1 MECKIL
7 HIGPSDFSSHRKEI
21 VEFGSD
27 LKINISFLQVNT
39 IEEAYEHLFGGS
51 VGMIFIDEMIDGALE
66 AIATIKA
73 EEMVRH
79 IFIVVHMATNSVSAR
94 KEFLLTG
101 ADQVI
106 TDEDIKNDLFF
117 PLLRPFILNV
127 ALMSEKIRKAATLQ
141 DKAINDFIMLD
152 LIKAYVPRTIWNVAQ
167 ECAHLQKIKLPE
179 EEREQTICFGDIK
192 GFTQMAQ
199 HLMPKDLIGMLN
211 EVFDVV
217 TKHIYAL
224 GGDVDKFIGDAF
236 LGIFDSPSNAVR
248 AMILIQK
255 DLEKL
260 SQKKQKANLPVFQ
273 FRIAIHTGPVI
284 RGNVGGNNRYDNTL
298 IGDVVNTTSRLEH
311 IGVAGGV
318 VISDE
323 TRKKVG
329 LKIPSQYEASEQLR
343 GRDCEI
349 KYFCVYDYLKDKEEF
364 LKTGKIPK

>member
-1 MECKIL
+1 M
-7 HIGPSDFSSHRKEI
+7 D
-21 VEFGSD
+21 
-27 LKINISFLQVNT
+27 
-39 IEEAYEHLFGGS
+39 EAYEHLFGGS
-51 VGMIFIDEMIDGALE
+51 VGMIFIDEAVEGALE
-66 AIATIKA
+66 AVSTIKA

-79 IFIVVHMATNSVSAR
+79 IFIVVHLTNNDIQIR

-101 ADQVI
+101 VDQVI

-152 LIKAYVPRTIWNVAQ
+152 LIKAYVPRTIWNVAK

-179 EEREQTICFGDIK
+179 EERELTICFGDIK

-199 HLMPKDLIGMLN
+199 HLKPKDLIEMLN

-217 TKHIYAL
+217 TKHIYDL
-224 GGDVDKFIGDAF
+224 DGDVDKFIGDAF
-236 LGIFDSPSNAVR
+236 LGIFNSPSDAVR

-255 DLEKL
+255 DLENL
-260 SQKKQKANLPVFQ
+260 SEKKKKANLPVFQ

-318 VISDE
+318 VISEE

-329 LKIPSQYEASEQLR
+329 LNIPSQYEASEQLR

-349 KYFCVYDYLKDKEEF
+349 KYFCVYEYLKDKEEY